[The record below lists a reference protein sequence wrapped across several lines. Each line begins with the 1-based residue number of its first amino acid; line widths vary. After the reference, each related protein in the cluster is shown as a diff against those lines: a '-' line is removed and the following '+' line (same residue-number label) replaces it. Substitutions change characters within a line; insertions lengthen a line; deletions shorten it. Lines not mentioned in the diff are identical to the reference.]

1 VLEDTVRTRAFATS
15 LTSPAYLSA
24 IASIW
29 SSPSGPTRTKL
40 REPRLEPLAVHE
52 LLVKFELIRM
62 PDSARLQSGAL
73 QLRMLFSRDRQHSA
87 GESRSMK
94 PKASGRRYSI
104 ERRNRCLA
112 RPMQ

>member
-29 SSPSGPTRTKL
+29 PPASGPTGTKL
-40 REPRLEPLAVHE
+40 RELRLEPLAVHE

-62 PDSARLQSGAL
+62 RRTRPGSSQARCNRAC
-73 QLRMLFSRDRQHSA
+73 FSTATDNIPR
-87 GESRSMK
+87 
-94 PKASGRRYSI
+94 
-104 ERRNRCLA
+104 ERA
-112 RPMQ
+112 DQ